1 MARGPPTLH
10 NGRVLLE
17 PTPEGLR
24 CARGGFWIDP
34 WAPVDFALI
43 THAHA
48 DHARPE
54 SRRYLCAGP
63 SAALIS
69 GRVGTDVPSVA
80 YGERLTL
87 DGGVTVSF
95 HPAGHILGSA
105 QLRIEADGE
114 VWVVSGDYKRAP
126 DPTCAPF
133 EPLRCDVFVTEA
145 TFALPIYRWD
155 PPHAVIDEI
164 WDWWQ
169 QNRAAGRPSVLFCY
183 SLGKAQRILAE
194 LVRHTDRAAW
204 VHGGIEPGVA
214 AYREA
219 GVAMLPTRLVNE
231 TERGVS
237 FAGELV
243 LAPPSA
249 SGSVWM
255 RRFAGAETAFAS
267 GWMQV
272 RGTRRRLGYDRGFV
286 LSDHA
291 DWTDLLAT
299 VDETGAKKILVQHGY
314 AEPLARF
321 LREKGRDAVAL
332 PSPLV
337 RDRED

>member
-1 MARGPPTLH
+1 MAD
-10 NGRVLLE
+10 LLE

-24 CARGGFWIDP
+24 CARGGFWVDP
-34 WAPVDFALI
+34 YAPVDFALV
-43 THAHA
+43 THPHA
-48 DHARPE
+48 DHARPD
-54 SRRYLCAGP
+54 SRRYLCAAP
-63 SAALIS
+63 AAPLIS
-69 GRVGTDVPSVA
+69 SRLGTEVPSVA

-87 DGGVTVSF
+87 EGGVTVSF
-95 HPAGHILGSA
+95 HPAGHMLGSA
-105 QLRIEADGE
+105 QIRIEADGQ

-126 DPTCAPF
+126 DPTCAAF
-133 EPLRCDVFVTEA
+133 EPLRCDVLVTEA

-155 PPHAVIDEI
+155 APAAVMDEI

-194 LVRHTDRAAW
+194 LARRTDRAVW
-204 VHGGIEPGVA
+204 VHGAIEPGVV
-214 AYREA
+214 AYRAA
-219 GVAMLPTRLVNE
+219 GIEMLPTRLVNE

-237 FAGELV
+237 FAGELI

-249 SGSVWM
+249 SGSMWM

-291 DWTDLLAT
+291 DWPDLLKT
-299 VDETGAKKILVQHGY
+299 VEETGAKRVMVMHGY
-314 AEPLARF
+314 AEPLARW
-321 LREKGRDAVAL
+321 LREHGTDAVAL
-332 PSPLV
+332 PSQLV
-337 RDRED
+337 VERED